1 MTTRSKDAAKVLVVG
16 AGPVGLFTALS
27 AARRGLQV
35 ELIDQNW
42 RGYTRGHA
50 TLLHPHSL
58 RLLGELGLG
67 DKVRRAGQ
75 VLNRF
80 VISVDGA
87 RVATLE
93 LPEPALAV
101 PQTALED
108 VLLEAVREAGVEL
121 KAPYQATSIAQTRD
135 HVRIGVIR
143 RELVRLGSPVQY
155 SEWEPVESFSWQADF
170 VIGADGY
177 HSGVRAALGIEAVD
191 LNGAETF
198 AIFEFPSAVPP
209 SSAIE
214 LSFEGDLGATLMSL
228 PGGRV
233 RAAFRTAHGFDE
245 IQDLE
250 HLRRFAGARL
260 PGYQGVGD
268 SIDWGLMT
276 HFERRLVR
284 RFGVGRVWLAGD
296 AAHVTSP
303 FGGQSMNAGL
313 REGHEY
319 VSRIASAADAAEAKE
334 SLGACGERQT
344 REWYRLLGVNV
355 SFELLPHAP
364 PWLKAHAR
372 RIVPALPATMPE
384 LDGLLEQLGVAIR

>member
-1 MTTRSKDAAKVLVVG
+1 MTTRGKALKVLVVG

-27 AARRGLQV
+27 AARRGLTV

-42 RGYTRGHA
+42 RGYARGHA

-58 RLLGELGLG
+58 RLLDELGLG
-67 DKVRRAGQ
+67 KKVRQAGQ
-75 VLNRF
+75 LLDQFAITVNRE
-80 VISVDGA
+80 
-87 RVATLE
+87 RVATLD
-93 LPEPALAV
+93 LPGSALAI

-108 VLLEAVREAGVEL
+108 VLLDAAREVGIAL
-121 KAPYQATSIAQTRD
+121 KAPYQATSISQNGDR
-135 HVRIGVIR
+135 VRVGVIR
-143 RELVRLGSPVQY
+143 RELVRLGSPVHY
-155 SEWEPVESFSWQADF
+155 SEWEPVESFSWDADF

-177 HSGVRAALGIEAVD
+177 HSSVRAALGIEAVD
-191 LNGAETF
+191 LTGTETF
-198 AIFEFPSAVPP
+198 AIFEFPSAVAQ
-209 SSAIE
+209 SSTIE
-214 LSFEGDLGATLMSL
+214 LSFEGDLGATLLSL

-233 RAAFRTAHGFDE
+233 RAAFRATEGFDE
-245 IQDLE
+245 VQDIE
-250 HLRRFAGARL
+250 HLRRLVRARL
-260 PGYQGVGD
+260 PSYQGVGD

-319 VSRIASAADAAEAKE
+319 VSRVASSADATGATE
-334 SLGACGERQT
+334 SLAAFGERQT

-384 LDGLLEQLGVAIR
+384 LDGMLEQLGIAIR